1 MVFTITLERNIPP
14 PKMSHKTH
22 NFSSL
27 NAFSSL
33 LLDYLAEKPA
43 LKEFYGNAPQIAK
56 FKEQISDKKGF
67 PTSSRVVLQ
76 TVLTEQY
83 TAIGVEMPSVDLRDE
98 NTFTVTTGHQLNIY
112 TGPLYVIY
120 KLVSTI
126 NLARALRAAYPS
138 QRFIPVYWMAT
149 EDHDFEEINHFF
161 AFGTKYEWNTSQKGA
176 VGRFQLSDF
185 PRIPLRNEIFD
196 QAYSEGKTLSEAVR
210 MYMHA
215 LFGAEGLVCLDAD
228 DARLKSIF
236 APIMEA
242 DLKQQVHEPIVRA
255 TTEKLEV
262 LGYKTQVS
270 ARPVNLFRL
279 TANDRVRLEKGDFV
293 EITDASPNVI
303 LRPLYQEVILPNL
316 AYIGGPAEVAYWLQ
330 LKGIFDLHQ
339 IPFPILLPRNFAIVK
354 TQKQADRA
362 EKLGLSLADL
372 FKNELELRRDF
383 VAGRTEHVLDT
394 ASELKALQPIL
405 ASLAERAK
413 SIDSTLEASVLAE
426 QARWTKGLERLAKK
440 MKRAEERNQGDEVR
454 QVLALK
460 ETLFP
465 DGEWQ
470 ERHTNFLEFASD
482 HPHFITDLLQTFDP
496 LHFEFYEITL

>member
-1 MVFTITLERNIPP
+1 MDY
-14 PKMSHKTH
+14 KTH
-22 NFSSL
+22 TLTSL
-27 NAFSSL
+27 NAFSKL
-33 LLDYLAEKPA
+33 LLDYLAEKPV
-43 LKEFYGNAPQIAK
+43 LKTFYNNGPRLENFKDQIASK
-56 FKEQISDKKGF
+56 STF
-67 PTSSRVVLQ
+67 PAANRAILQ
-76 TVLTEQY
+76 TVLSEQY
-83 TAIGVEMPSVDLRDE
+83 AAIGAEMPEVDLRDE

-126 NLARALRAAYPS
+126 NLARKLQKAYPT
-138 QRFIPVYWMAT
+138 QRFVPVYWMAT

-176 VGRFQLSDF
+176 VGRFSLSDF
-185 PRIPLRNEIFD
+185 PRIPLKNEIFD
-196 QAYSEGKTLSEAVR
+196 KAYSEGKTLSEAVR

-255 TTEKLEV
+255 TTEKLEA

-270 ARPVNLFRL
+270 ARPVNLFEL
-279 TANDRVRLEKGDFV
+279 TENDRVRLETGDSV
-293 EITDASPNVI
+293 DSTKASPNVI

-339 IPFPILLPRNFAIVK
+339 VPFPILLPRNFAIVK
-354 TQKQADRA
+354 TQNQAEKA

-372 FKNELELRRDF
+372 FKNELALRRDF
-383 VAGRTEHVLDT
+383 VAGRTSHKLDT
-394 ASELKALQPIL
+394 DQEAQNLMPIL
-405 ASLAERAK
+405 AELAARAK
-413 SIDSTLEASVLAE
+413 AIDPTLEASVHAE
-426 QARWTKGLERLAKK
+426 QARWIKGLEHLAKK
-440 MKRAEERNQGDEVR
+440 LKRAEERNQGDEVR

-460 ETLFP
+460 EALFP
-465 DGEWQ
+465 AGEWQ

-482 HPHFITDLLQTFDP
+482 YPDFIHDLLQTFDP

>member
-1 MVFTITLERNIPP
+1 MN
-14 PKMSHKTH
+14 HKTH
-22 NFSSL
+22 SFASL
-27 NAFSSL
+27 NAFSKL

-43 LKEFYGNAPQIAK
+43 LKEFYGNGPQISK
-56 FKEQISDKKGF
+56 FKDQISEKKGF
-67 PTSSRVVLQ
+67 PRASRAILQ
-76 TVLTEQY
+76 TVLEEQY
-83 TAIGVEMPSVDLRDE
+83 AAIGAEMPSVDLRDE

-126 NLARALRAAYPS
+126 NLARTLQKAYPA
-138 QRFIPVYWMAT
+138 QRFVPVYWMAT

-161 AFGTKYEWNTSQKGA
+161 AFKTKYEWNTSQKGA
-176 VGRFQLSDF
+176 VGRFNLSDF
-185 PRIPLRNEIFD
+185 PRIPFKNAIFEK
-196 QAYSEGKTLSEAVR
+196 AYSEGKTLSEAVR
-210 MYMHA
+210 IYMHA

-228 DARLKSIF
+228 DARLKSLF

-242 DLKQQVHEPIVRA
+242 DLNQQVHEPIVRA
-255 TTEKLEV
+255 TTEKLEA
-262 LGYKTQVS
+262 LGYKTQVA
-270 ARPVNLFRL
+270 AREVNLFRL
-279 TANDRVRLEKGDFV
+279 TENDRIRLEKGDQV
-293 EITDASPNVI
+293 EMANASPNVI

-354 TQKQADRA
+354 TQKQAERA

-372 FKNELELRRDF
+372 FQDELKLRRSF
-383 VAGRTEHVLDT
+383 VAGRTVHQLDT
-394 ASELKALQPIL
+394 SAEVDALQPIL
-405 ASLAERAK
+405 DALATRAK
-413 SIDSTLEASVLAE
+413 AIDSTLEASVKAE

-460 ETLFP
+460 EALFP
-465 DGEWQ
+465 AGEWQ

-482 HPHFITDLLQTFDP
+482 HPHFIPDLLQTFDP
-496 LHFEFYEITL
+496 LNFEFYEINL

>member
-1 MVFTITLERNIPP
+1 MY
-14 PKMSHKTH
+14 HKTH
-22 NFSSL
+22 RLTSL
-27 NAFSSL
+27 NAFSRL

-43 LKEFYGNAPQIAK
+43 LKAFYGNGPLLANFKDQIASK
-56 FKEQISDKKGF
+56 STF
-67 PTSSRVVLQ
+67 PATTRTVLQ
-76 TVLTEQY
+76 TVLSEQY
-83 TAIGVEMPSVDLRDE
+83 AAIGAEMPAVDLRDQ

-126 NLARALRAAYPS
+126 NLARKLQKAYPA
-138 QRFIPVYWMAT
+138 QRFVPVYWMAT

-176 VGRFQLSDF
+176 VGRFSLSDF
-185 PRIPLRNEIFD
+185 PRIPLKNEIFEK
-196 QAYSEGKTLSEAVR
+196 AYSEGKTLSEAVR
-210 MYMHA
+210 IYMHA
-215 LFGAEGLVCLDAD
+215 LFGTEGLVCLDAD
-228 DARLKSIF
+228 DVRLKSIF

-255 TTEKLEV
+255 TTEKLEA

-270 ARPVNLFRL
+270 ARPVNLFEL
-279 TANDRVRLEKGDFV
+279 TENDRVRLETGDSV
-293 EITDASPNVI
+293 DITKASPNVI

-339 IPFPILLPRNFAIVK
+339 VPFPILLPRNFAIVK
-354 TQKQADRA
+354 TQKQAEKA

-372 FKNELELRRDF
+372 FKNELALRRDF
-383 VAGRTEHVLDT
+383 VAGRTSHKLDT
-394 ASELKALQPIL
+394 DQEAQNLLPIL
-405 ASLAERAK
+405 AELAARAK
-413 SIDSTLEASVLAE
+413 AIDPTLEASVHAE

-440 MKRAEERNQGDEVR
+440 LKRAEERNQGDEVR

-460 ETLFP
+460 EALFP
-465 DGEWQ
+465 AGEWQ

-482 HPHFITDLLQTFDP
+482 YPDFIHDLLQTFDP

>member
-1 MVFTITLERNIPP
+1 
-14 PKMSHKTH
+14 MSHKKHT
-22 NFSSL
+22 FSSL
-27 NAFSSL
+27 NAFSKL

-43 LKEFYGNAPQIAK
+43 LQEFYGNGPQIAK
-56 FKEQISDKKGF
+56 FKEQISDKKRF
-67 PTSSRVVLQ
+67 PASSRAVLQ

-83 TAIGVEMPSVDLRDE
+83 AAIGSEMPAVDLRDE

-138 QRFIPVYWMAT
+138 QRFVPVYWMAT

-176 VGRFQLSDF
+176 VGRFNLSDF
-185 PRIPLRNEIFD
+185 PKISFRNEIFD

-210 MYMHA
+210 IYMHA
-215 LFGAEGLVCLDAD
+215 LFGAEEGLVCLDAD

-255 TTEKLEV
+255 TTEKLEA

-279 TANDRVRLEKGDFV
+279 TSSDRVRLEKGDSV
-293 EITDASPNVI
+293 EITEASPNVI

-354 TQKQADRA
+354 TQKQAEKA

-372 FKNELELRRDF
+372 FKNELALRRDF
-383 VAGRTEHVLDT
+383 VAGRTEHTLDT
-394 ASELKALQPIL
+394 AAELKALQPIL
-405 ASLAERAK
+405 TELAARAK
-413 SIDSTLEASVLAE
+413 AIDPTLEASVLAE

-440 MKRAEERNQGDEVR
+440 LKRAEERNQGDEVR
-454 QVLALK
+454 QVLAIK
-460 ETLFP
+460 DALFP
-465 DGEWQ
+465 MGEWQ

-482 HPHFITDLLQTFDP
+482 HPDFIQELLQTFDP

>member
-1 MVFTITLERNIPP
+1 MLP

-43 LKEFYGNAPQIAK
+43 LNGFYGNGPQITK

-83 TAIGVEMPSVDLRDE
+83 AAIGVEMPSVDLRDE

-138 QRFIPVYWMAT
+138 QRFVPVYWMAT

-161 AFGTKYEWNTSQKGA
+161 AFGTKYEWDTSQKGA

-228 DARLKSIF
+228 DARLKSLF

-255 TTEKLEV
+255 TTEKLEA

-279 TANDRVRLEKGDFV
+279 TENDRVRLEKGDSV

-354 TQKQADRA
+354 TQKQAERA

-372 FKNELELRRDF
+372 FKTELELRRDF

-405 ASLAERAK
+405 ASLSERAK

-426 QARWTKGLERLAKK
+426 QARWTKGLERLEKK

-482 HPHFITDLLQTFDP
+482 HPHFIADLLQTFDP
-496 LHFEFYEITL
+496 LLFEFYEITL

>member
-1 MVFTITLERNIPP
+1 MAN
-14 PKMSHKTH
+14 KTH
-22 NFSSL
+22 SFTSL

-43 LKEFYGNAPQIAK
+43 LQEFYGNGPQLSK
-56 FKEQISDKKGF
+56 FKEQISEKKGF
-67 PTSSRVVLQ
+67 SSASREVIQ

-83 TAIGVEMPSVDLRDE
+83 AAIGAEMPSVDLRDE

-126 NLARALRAAYPS
+126 NLARKLQKEYPS
-138 QRFIPVYWMAT
+138 QRFVPIYWMAT

-161 AFGTKYEWNTSQKGA
+161 AFGTKYDWKTSQKGA
-176 VGRFQLSDF
+176 VGRFNLSDF
-185 PRIPLRNEIFD
+185 PRIPFRNEIFD
-196 QAYSEGKTLSEAVR
+196 KAYTEGKTLSKAVR

-215 LFGAEGLVCLDAD
+215 LFGAHGLVCLDAD
-228 DARLKSIF
+228 DARLKSLF

-242 DLKQQVHEPIVRA
+242 DLKHQVHEPIVRA
-255 TTEKLEV
+255 TTEKLES
-262 LGYKTQVS
+262 LGYKTQVA

-279 TANDRVRLEKGDFV
+279 TENDRIRLEPGDSV
-293 EITDASPNVI
+293 EMADASPNVI
-303 LRPLYQEVILPNL
+303 LRPLYQETILPNL

-339 IPFPILLPRNFAIVK
+339 VPFPILLPRNFAIVK
-354 TQKQADRA
+354 TQKQAERA
-362 EKLGLSLADL
+362 EKLGLSLSDL
-372 FKNELELRRDF
+372 FKNELALRRDF
-383 VAGRTEHVLDT
+383 VAGRTSHQLDT
-394 ASELKALQPIL
+394 LDETKALEPIL
-405 ASLAERAK
+405 AALAARAK
-413 SIDSTLEASVLAE
+413 TIDPTLEASVLAE

-440 MKRAEERNQGDEVR
+440 MMRAEERNQRDEVR

-460 ETLFP
+460 EALFP
-465 DGEWQ
+465 AGEWQ

-482 HPHFITDLLQTFDP
+482 HPNFIDDLLKTFDP
-496 LHFEFYEITL
+496 LHFEFYEIIL

>member
-1 MVFTITLERNIPP
+1 MD
-14 PKMSHKTH
+14 HKTH
-22 NFSSL
+22 RLTSL
-27 NAFSSL
+27 NAFSKL
-33 LLDYLAEKPA
+33 LLDYLAEKPV
-43 LKEFYGNAPQIAK
+43 LKEFYGNGPLLAN
-56 FKEQISDKKGF
+56 FKDQISEKKGF
-67 PTSSRVVLQ
+67 PVATREVLQ
-76 TVLTEQY
+76 TVLSEQY
-83 TAIGVEMPSVDLRDE
+83 AAIGAEMTAVDLRDE

-126 NLARALRAAYPS
+126 NLARKLQKAYPT
-138 QRFIPVYWMAT
+138 QRFVPVYWMAT

-176 VGRFQLSDF
+176 VGRFSLSDF
-185 PRIPLRNEIFD
+185 PRIPLKNEIFD
-196 QAYSEGKTLSEAVR
+196 KAYSEGKTLSEAVR

-255 TTEKLEV
+255 TTEKLEA

-270 ARPVNLFRL
+270 ARPVNLFEL
-279 TANDRVRLEKGDFV
+279 TENDRVRLETGDSV
-293 EITDASPNVI
+293 DITKASPNVI

-339 IPFPILLPRNFAIVK
+339 VPFPILLPRNFAIVK
-354 TQKQADRA
+354 TQKQAEKA

-372 FKNELELRRDF
+372 FKNELALRRDF
-383 VAGRTEHVLDT
+383 VAGRTSHKLDT
-394 ASELKALQPIL
+394 DQEAQNLLPIL
-405 ASLAERAK
+405 AELAARAK
-413 SIDSTLEASVLAE
+413 AIDPTLEASVLAE

-440 MKRAEERNQGDEVR
+440 LKRAEERNQGDEVR

-460 ETLFP
+460 EALFP
-465 DGEWQ
+465 AGEWQ

-482 HPHFITDLLQTFDP
+482 YPDFIQNLLQTFDP

>member
-1 MVFTITLERNIPP
+1 
-14 PKMSHKTH
+14 MSYKTH
-22 NFSSL
+22 SFSSL
-27 NAFSSL
+27 NAFSKL

-43 LKEFYGNAPQIAK
+43 LQEFYGNGPLLAN
-56 FKEQISDKKGF
+56 FKDQISKKKGF
-67 PTSSRVVLQ
+67 PASSRAVLQ

-83 TAIGVEMPSVDLRDE
+83 ATIGAEMPAVDLRNE

-138 QRFIPVYWMAT
+138 QRFVPVYWMAT

-176 VGRFQLSDF
+176 VGRFALSDF

-210 MYMHA
+210 IYMHA

-228 DARLKSIF
+228 DARLKSLF

-255 TTEKLEV
+255 STEKLEA

-279 TANDRVRLEKGDFV
+279 TANDRIRLEKGDSV
-293 EITDASPNVI
+293 EMTDASPNVI

-330 LKGIFDLHQ
+330 LKGVFNNYSVPYPVVMQRNSFLLLGSSLKTKIEKSGLQLADFFANESVLLDKFVKLKSESNFHNHTQQIEELFQKLIDEAKAIDNQLGKDLLETKLSTKD
-339 IPFPILLPRNFAIVK
+339 FLNKANK
-354 TQKQADRA
+354 TFKKQQEAKLETDI
-362 EKLGLSLADL
+362 EKL
-372 FKNELELRRDF
+372 
-383 VAGRTEHVLDT
+383 
-394 ASELKALQPIL
+394 LKT
-405 ASLAERAK
+405 K
-413 SIDSTLEASVLAE
+413 SQI
-426 QARWTKGLERLAKK
+426 
-440 MKRAEERNQGDEVR
+440 
-454 QVLALK
+454 
-460 ETLFP
+460 FP
-465 DGEWQ
+465 NGVFQ
-470 ERHTNFLEFASD
+470 ERKENIMTYDVNTEKDIIDLVLEKADAFGQEL
-482 HPHFITDLLQTFDP
+482 IIIDL
-496 LHFEFYEITL
+496 

>member
-1 MVFTITLERNIPP
+1 
-14 PKMSHKTH
+14 MSHKTH

-43 LKEFYGNAPQIAK
+43 LKEFYGNGPRLAN
-56 FKEQISDKKGF
+56 FKDQISKKKGF
-67 PTSSRVVLQ
+67 PASSRAVLQ

-83 TAIGVEMPSVDLRDE
+83 EAIGAEMPSVDLRDE

-120 KLVSTI
+120 KLVSMI

-138 QRFIPVYWMAT
+138 QRFVPVYWMAT

-185 PRIPLRNEIFD
+185 PPIPLRNEIFD

-279 TANDRVRLEKGDFV
+279 TANDRVRLETGDSV
-293 EITDASPNVI
+293 EMTDASPNVI

-354 TQKQADRA
+354 TQKQAERA

-394 ASELKALQPIL
+394 ASELKAMQPIL
-405 ASLAERAK
+405 ASLSERAK

-470 ERHTNFLEFASD
+470 ERRTNFLEFASD
-482 HPHFITDLLQTFDP
+482 HPHFIADLLQTFDP

>member
-1 MVFTITLERNIPP
+1 MN
-14 PKMSHKTH
+14 HKTH
-22 NFSSL
+22 SFASL
-27 NAFSSL
+27 NAFSKI
-33 LLDYLAEKPA
+33 LLDYLAEKPE
-43 LKEFYGNAPQIAK
+43 LKEFYGNGPRLAN
-56 FKEQISDKKGF
+56 FKDQISKKKGF
-67 PTSSRVVLQ
+67 SSATRGVLQ
-76 TVLTEQY
+76 TVLSEQY
-83 TAIGVEMPSVDLRDE
+83 AAIGAEMPSVDLRNE

-126 NLARALRAAYPS
+126 NLARALKAAYPS
-138 QRFIPVYWMAT
+138 QHFVPVYWMAT

-161 AFGTKYEWNTSQKGA
+161 AFGTKYEWSTSQKGA
-176 VGRFQLSDF
+176 VGRFNLSDF

-196 QAYSEGKTLSEAVR
+196 KAYSEGKTLSEAVR

-215 LFGAEGLVCLDAD
+215 LFGSEGLVCLDAD
-228 DARLKSIF
+228 DARLKSLF

-242 DLKQQVHEPIVRA
+242 DLKKQVHEPIVRA
-255 TTEKLEV
+255 TTEKLEA
-262 LGYKTQVS
+262 LGYKTQVA
-270 ARPVNLFRL
+270 ARPVNLFCL
-279 TANDRVRLEKGDFV
+279 TENDRIRLEKGDSV
-293 EITDASPNVI
+293 EMANASPNVI

-339 IPFPILLPRNFAIVK
+339 VPFPILLPRNFAIVK
-354 TQKQADRA
+354 SQKQMERA

-372 FKNELELRRDF
+372 FTDELTLRRSF
-383 VAGRTEHVLDT
+383 VAGRTSHQLDT

-405 ASLAERAK
+405 AALAARAK
-413 SIDSTLEASVLAE
+413 AIDPTLEASVLAE

-460 ETLFP
+460 EALFP
-465 DGEWQ
+465 AGEWQ
-470 ERHTNFLEFASD
+470 ERHTNFLEFATD
-482 HPHFITDLLQTFDP
+482 HPEFISDLLKTFDP

>member
-1 MVFTITLERNIPP
+1 MN
-14 PKMSHKTH
+14 HKTH
-22 NFSSL
+22 SFASL
-27 NAFSSL
+27 NAFSKL

-43 LKEFYGNAPQIAK
+43 LKAFYGNEPQLSK
-56 FKEQISDKKGF
+56 FKEQISEKKGF
-67 PTSSRVVLQ
+67 SSSSRAILQ
-76 TVLTEQY
+76 TVLEEQY
-83 TAIGVEMPSVDLRDE
+83 AAIGAEMPAVDLRDE

-126 NLARALRAAYPS
+126 NLARKLQKAYPA
-138 QRFIPVYWMAT
+138 QRFVPVYWMAT

-161 AFGTKYEWNTSQKGA
+161 AFGTKYEWTTSQKGA
-176 VGRFQLSDF
+176 VGRFKLSDF

-210 MYMHA
+210 IYMHA

-228 DARLKSIF
+228 DVRLKSLF

-242 DLKQQVHEPIVRA
+242 DLNQQVHEPIVRA
-255 TTEKLEV
+255 TTEKLEA
-262 LGYKTQVS
+262 LGYKTQVA

-279 TANDRVRLEKGDFV
+279 TENDRIRLEKGDSV
-293 EITDASPNVI
+293 EMADASPNVI

-330 LKGIFDLHQ
+330 LKGLFDLHQ
-339 IPFPILLPRNFAIVK
+339 VPFPILLPRNFAIVK
-354 TQKQADRA
+354 TQKQAERA

-372 FKNELELRRDF
+372 FTDELRLRRSF
-383 VAGRTEHVLDT
+383 VASRTEHTLDT
-394 ASELKALQPIL
+394 SAEMDALQPIL
-405 ASLAERAK
+405 DALAERAK
-413 SIDSTLEASVLAE
+413 SIDPTLEASVLAE

-460 ETLFP
+460 EALFP
-465 DGEWQ
+465 AGEWQ
-470 ERHTNFLEFASD
+470 ERHTNFLEFATD
-482 HPHFITDLLQTFDP
+482 HPEFITDLLQTFDP
-496 LHFEFYEITL
+496 LNFEFYEITL

>member
-1 MVFTITLERNIPP
+1 
-14 PKMSHKTH
+14 MSYKTH
-22 NFSSL
+22 SFASL
-27 NAFSSL
+27 NAFSKL

-43 LKEFYGNAPQIAK
+43 LKEFYGNGPQLSK
-56 FKEQISDKKGF
+56 FKDQISEKKGF
-67 PTSSRVVLQ
+67 PSSSRAILQ
-76 TVLTEQY
+76 TVLAEQY
-83 TAIGVEMPSVDLRDE
+83 AAIGAEMPAVDLQNE

-126 NLARALRAAYPS
+126 NLARALKAAYPS
-138 QRFIPVYWMAT
+138 QHFVPVYWMAT

-161 AFGTKYEWNTSQKGA
+161 AFGTKYEWTTSQKGA
-176 VGRFQLSDF
+176 VGRFHLSDF
-185 PRIPLRNEIFD
+185 PRIPLRNAIFD
-196 QAYSEGKTLSEAVR
+196 KAYSEGKTLSEAVR
-210 MYMHA
+210 IYMHA

-228 DARLKSIF
+228 DARLKSLF

-242 DLKQQVHEPIVRA
+242 DLNQQVHEPIVRA
-255 TTEKLEV
+255 TTEKLEA
-262 LGYKTQVS
+262 LGYKTQVA

-279 TANDRVRLEKGDFV
+279 TENDRIRLEKGDSV
-293 EITDASPNVI
+293 EMTGASPNVI

-339 IPFPILLPRNFAIVK
+339 VPFPILLPRNFAIVK
-354 TQKQADRA
+354 TQKQAERA

-372 FKNELELRRDF
+372 FQDELTLRRSF
-383 VAGRTEHVLDT
+383 VAGRTVHQLDT

-405 ASLAERAK
+405 DTLAGRAK
-413 SIDSTLEASVLAE
+413 AIDSTLEASVLAE

-460 ETLFP
+460 EALFP
-465 DGEWQ
+465 AGEWQ
-470 ERHTNFLEFASD
+470 ERHTNFLEFATD
-482 HPHFITDLLQTFDP
+482 HPEFISDLLKTFDP
-496 LHFEFYEITL
+496 LNFEFYEITL

>member
-1 MVFTITLERNIPP
+1 MDY
-14 PKMSHKTH
+14 KTH
-22 NFSSL
+22 TLTSL
-27 NAFSSL
+27 NAFSKL
-33 LLDYLAEKPA
+33 LLDYLAEKPV
-43 LKEFYGNAPQIAK
+43 LKTFYNNGPRLENFKDQIASK
-56 FKEQISDKKGF
+56 STF
-67 PTSSRVVLQ
+67 PAANRAILQ
-76 TVLTEQY
+76 TVLSEQY
-83 TAIGVEMPSVDLRDE
+83 AAIGAEMPAVDLRDE

-126 NLARALRAAYPS
+126 NLARKLQKAFPT
-138 QRFIPVYWMAT
+138 QRFVPVYWMAT

-176 VGRFQLSDF
+176 VGRFSLSDF

-196 QAYSEGKTLSEAVR
+196 KAYSEGKNLSEAVK

-255 TTEKLEV
+255 TTEKLEA

-270 ARPVNLFRL
+270 ARPVNLFEL
-279 TANDRVRLEKGDFV
+279 TDNDRVRLETGDSV
-293 EITDASPNVI
+293 DSTKASPNVI

-339 IPFPILLPRNFAIVK
+339 VPFPILLPRNFAIVK
-354 TQKQADRA
+354 TQKQAEKA
-362 EKLGLSLADL
+362 EKLGLNLADL
-372 FKNELELRRDF
+372 FKNELALRRDF
-383 VAGRTEHVLDT
+383 VAGRTSHKLDT
-394 ASELKALQPIL
+394 DQEAQNLMPIL
-405 ASLAERAK
+405 AELAARAK
-413 SIDSTLEASVLAE
+413 AIDPTLEASVHAE

-440 MKRAEERNQGDEVR
+440 LKRAEERNQGDEVR

-460 ETLFP
+460 EALFP
-465 DGEWQ
+465 AGEWQ

-482 HPHFITDLLQTFDP
+482 YPDFIHDLLQTFDP

>member
-1 MVFTITLERNIPP
+1 
-14 PKMSHKTH
+14 MSYKTH
-22 NFSSL
+22 SFASL
-27 NAFSSL
+27 NAFSKL

-43 LKEFYGNAPQIAK
+43 LQGFYGNGPQLAN
-56 FKEQISDKKGF
+56 FKEQISEKKGF
-67 PTSSRVVLQ
+67 PSSSRAILQ
-76 TVLTEQY
+76 TVLKEQY
-83 TAIGVEMPSVDLRDE
+83 AAIGAEMPSVDLRDE

-112 TGPLYVIY
+112 TGPMYVIY

-126 NLARALRAAYPS
+126 NLARALQKAYPD
-138 QRFIPVYWMAT
+138 QRFVPVYWMAT

-176 VGRFQLSDF
+176 VGRFHLSDF
-185 PRIPLRNEIFD
+185 PRIPLRNAIFD
-196 QAYSEGKTLSEAVR
+196 KAYSEGKTLSEAVR
-210 MYMHA
+210 IYMHA
-215 LFGAEGLVCLDAD
+215 LFGTEGLVCLDAD
-228 DARLKSIF
+228 DARLKSLF
-236 APIMEA
+236 APMMEA
-242 DLKQQVHEPIVRA
+242 DLNQQVHEPIVRA
-255 TTEKLEV
+255 TTEKLEA
-262 LGYKTQVS
+262 LGYKTQVA

-279 TANDRVRLEKGDFV
+279 TENDRIRLEKGDAV
-293 EITDASPNVI
+293 EMADASPNVI

-354 TQKQADRA
+354 TQKQAERA

-372 FKNELELRRDF
+372 FQDELTLRRSF
-383 VAGRTEHVLDT
+383 VAGRTVHQLDT
-394 ASELKALQPIL
+394 SSELKALQPIL
-405 ASLAERAK
+405 DTLAARAK
-413 SIDSTLEASVLAE
+413 AIDPTLEASVLAE

-460 ETLFP
+460 EALFP
-465 DGEWQ
+465 AGEWQ

-482 HPHFITDLLQTFDP
+482 HPEFISDLLQTFDP
-496 LHFEFYEITL
+496 LNFEFYEITL

>member
-1 MVFTITLERNIPP
+1 MD
-14 PKMSHKTH
+14 HKTH
-22 NFSSL
+22 SFTSL
-27 NAFSSL
+27 NAFSTL
-33 LLDYLAEKPA
+33 LLDYLAEKPE
-43 LKEFYGNAPQIAK
+43 LKAFYNNGPRLENFKDQITSK
-56 FKEQISDKKGF
+56 STF
-67 PTSSRVVLQ
+67 PAANRAVLQ
-76 TVLTEQY
+76 TVLTNQY
-83 TAIGVEMPSVDLRDE
+83 AAIGAEMPAVDLRDE

-126 NLARALRAAYPS
+126 NLARKLQKAYPD
-138 QRFIPVYWMAT
+138 QRFVPVYWMAT

-176 VGRFQLSDF
+176 VGRFSLSDF
-185 PRIPLRNEIFD
+185 PRIPLKNEIFD
-196 QAYSEGKTLSEAVR
+196 KAYSEGKTLSEAVR

-228 DARLKSIF
+228 DARLKAIF

-255 TTEKLEV
+255 TTEKLEA

-270 ARPVNLFRL
+270 ARPVNLFEL
-279 TANDRVRLEKGDFV
+279 TENDRVRLETGDSV
-293 EITDASPNVI
+293 DITKASPNVI

-339 IPFPILLPRNFAIVK
+339 VPFPILLPRNFAIVK
-354 TQKQADRA
+354 TQKQA

-372 FKNELELRRDF
+372 FKNELALRRDF
-383 VAGRTEHVLDT
+383 VAGRTSHKLDT
-394 ASELKALQPIL
+394 DQEAQALQPIL
-405 ASLAERAK
+405 AELAARAK
-413 SIDSTLEASVLAE
+413 AIDPTLEASVHAE
-426 QARWTKGLERLAKK
+426 QARWMKGLERLAKK
-440 MKRAEERNQGDEVR
+440 LKRAEERNQGDEVR

-460 ETLFP
+460 EALFP
-465 DGEWQ
+465 AGEWQ

-482 HPHFITDLLQTFDP
+482 HPDFIHDLLQTFDP

>member
-1 MVFTITLERNIPP
+1 MMN
-14 PKMSHKTH
+14 HKTH
-22 NFSSL
+22 SFASL
-27 NAFSSL
+27 NAFSKL
-33 LLDYLAEKPA
+33 LLDYLAEKPELMA
-43 LKEFYGNAPQIAK
+43 FYGNGPQLAK
-56 FKEQISDKKGF
+56 FKDQISEKKSF
-67 PTSSRVVLQ
+67 PAANRAILQ

-83 TAIGVEMPSVDLRDE
+83 AAIGAEMPAIDLRDE

-126 NLARALRAAYPS
+126 NLARVLQKAYPA
-138 QRFIPVYWMAT
+138 QRFLPVYWMAT

-161 AFGTKYEWNTSQKGA
+161 AFGTKYEWNTPQKGA
-176 VGRFQLSDF
+176 VGRFNLSDF
-185 PRIPLRNEIFD
+185 PKIPFRNEIFD
-196 QAYSEGKTLSEAVR
+196 KAYSEGKTLSEVVR

-228 DARLKSIF
+228 DKRLKSIF

-242 DLKQQVHEPIVRA
+242 DLKQQIHEPIVRA
-255 TTEKLEV
+255 TTEKLEA

-270 ARPVNLFRL
+270 ARPVNLFEL
-279 TANDRVRLEKGDFV
+279 TENDRVRLETGDSV
-293 EITDASPNVI
+293 DITKASPNVI

-339 IPFPILLPRNFAIVK
+339 VPFPILLPRNFAIVK
-354 TQKQADRA
+354 TQKQAEKA

-372 FKNELELRRDF
+372 FKNELALRRDF
-383 VAGRTEHVLDT
+383 VAGRTTHQLDT
-394 ASELKALQPIL
+394 ACEAQALQPIL
-405 ASLAERAK
+405 AELAARAK
-413 SIDSTLEASVLAE
+413 AIDPTLEASVLAE

-440 MKRAEERNQGDEVR
+440 LKRAEERNQGDEVR

-460 ETLFP
+460 QALFP
-465 DGEWQ
+465 AGEWQ

-482 HPHFITDLLQTFDP
+482 HPNFIPDLLQTFDP
-496 LHFEFYEITL
+496 LNFEFYEITL

>member
-1 MVFTITLERNIPP
+1 MD
-14 PKMSHKTH
+14 HKTH
-22 NFSSL
+22 TLTSL
-27 NAFSSL
+27 NAFSKL
-33 LLDYLAEKPA
+33 LLDYLAEKPV
-43 LKEFYGNAPQIAK
+43 LKTFYNNGPRLENFKDQIASK
-56 FKEQISDKKGF
+56 STF
-67 PTSSRVVLQ
+67 PAANRAILQ
-76 TVLTEQY
+76 TVLSEQY
-83 TAIGVEMPSVDLRDE
+83 AAIGAEMPEVDLRDE

-126 NLARALRAAYPS
+126 NLARKLQKAYPT
-138 QRFIPVYWMAT
+138 QRFVPVYWMAT

-176 VGRFQLSDF
+176 VGRFSLSDF
-185 PRIPLRNEIFD
+185 PRIPLKNEIFD
-196 QAYSEGKTLSEAVR
+196 KAYSEGKTLSEAVR

-255 TTEKLEV
+255 TTEKLEA

-270 ARPVNLFRL
+270 ARPVNLFEL
-279 TANDRVRLEKGDFV
+279 TENDRVRLETGDSV
-293 EITDASPNVI
+293 DSTKASPNVI

-339 IPFPILLPRNFAIVK
+339 VPFPILLPRNFAIVK
-354 TQKQADRA
+354 TQNQAEKA

-372 FKNELELRRDF
+372 FKNELALRRDF
-383 VAGRTEHVLDT
+383 VAGRTSHKLDT
-394 ASELKALQPIL
+394 DQEAQNLMPIL
-405 ASLAERAK
+405 AELAARAK
-413 SIDSTLEASVLAE
+413 AIDPTLEASVHAE
-426 QARWTKGLERLAKK
+426 QARWIKGLEHLAKK
-440 MKRAEERNQGDEVR
+440 LKRAEERNQGDEVR

-460 ETLFP
+460 EALFP
-465 DGEWQ
+465 AGEWQ

-482 HPHFITDLLQTFDP
+482 YPDFIHDLLQTFDP

>member
-1 MVFTITLERNIPP
+1 MN
-14 PKMSHKTH
+14 HKTH
-22 NFSSL
+22 SFASL
-27 NAFSSL
+27 NAFSKL
-33 LLDYLAEKPA
+33 LLDYLAEKPE
-43 LKEFYGNAPQIAK
+43 LKAFYGNGPQLAK
-56 FKEQISDKKGF
+56 FKDQIAEKKSF
-67 PTSSRVVLQ
+67 PSANRAVLQ

-83 TAIGVEMPSVDLRDE
+83 AAIGAEMPAVDLRDE

-126 NLARALRAAYPS
+126 NLARALQNAYPA
-138 QRFIPVYWMAT
+138 QRFVPVYWMAT

-161 AFGTKYEWNTSQKGA
+161 AFGTKYEWKTPQKGA
-176 VGRFQLSDF
+176 VGRFNLSDF
-185 PRIPLRNEIFD
+185 PKIPLRNEIFD
-196 QAYSEGKTLSEAVR
+196 KAYSEGKTLSEAVR
-210 MYMHA
+210 IYMHA

-228 DARLKSIF
+228 DKRLKSIF

-255 TTEKLEV
+255 TTEKLEA

-270 ARPVNLFRL
+270 ARPVNLFEL
-279 TANDRVRLEKGDFV
+279 TENDRIRLEVGDSV
-293 EITDASPNVI
+293 DITHTSPNVI

-339 IPFPILLPRNFAIVK
+339 VPFPILLPRNFAIVK
-354 TQKQADRA
+354 TQKQAEKA

-372 FKNELELRRDF
+372 FKNELALRRDF
-383 VAGRTEHVLDT
+383 VAGRTTHQLDT
-394 ASELKALQPIL
+394 DGEAQALQPIL
-405 ASLAERAK
+405 AVLASRAK
-413 SIDSTLEASVLAE
+413 AIDPTLEASVLAE
-426 QARWTKGLERLAKK
+426 KARWMKGLEHLAKK
-440 MKRAEERNQGDEVR
+440 LKRAEERNQGDEVR

-460 ETLFP
+460 EALFP
-465 DGEWQ
+465 AGEWQ

-482 HPHFITDLLQTFDP
+482 HPYFIQDLLKTFDP
-496 LHFEFYEITL
+496 LNFEFYEITL

>member
-1 MVFTITLERNIPP
+1 
-14 PKMSHKTH
+14 MSYKTH
-22 NFSSL
+22 SFSSL
-27 NAFSSL
+27 NAFSTL

-43 LKEFYGNAPQIAK
+43 LKEFYGNGPHLAN
-56 FKEQISDKKGF
+56 FKDQISKKKDF
-67 PTSSRVVLQ
+67 PASSRAVLQ

-83 TAIGVEMPSVDLRDE
+83 AAIGAKMPSVDLRDE

-126 NLARALRAAYPS
+126 NLARALKAAYPS
-138 QRFIPVYWMAT
+138 QRFVPIYWLAT

-161 AFGTKYEWNTSQKGA
+161 AFGTKYEWNTFQKGA
-176 VGRFQLSDF
+176 VGRFNLSDF
-185 PRIPLRNEIFD
+185 PRIPFRNEIFD
-196 QAYSEGKTLSEAVR
+196 QAYAEGKTLSEAVR
-210 MYMHA
+210 IYMHA
-215 LFGAEGLVCLDAD
+215 LLGAHGLVCLDAD
-228 DARLKSIF
+228 DARLKSLF

-242 DLKQQVHEPIVRA
+242 DLKQQLHEPIVRA
-255 TTEKLEV
+255 TTEKLEA
-262 LGYKTQVS
+262 LGYKTQVA

-279 TANDRVRLEKGDFV
+279 TENDRVRLEKGDSV
-293 EITDASPNVI
+293 EMTDASPNVI

-354 TQKQADRA
+354 TQKQAERA

-372 FKNELELRRDF
+372 FKNELALRRNF
-383 VAGRTEHVLDT
+383 VAGRTEHQLDT
-394 ASELKALQPIL
+394 ADETKALEPIL
-405 ASLAERAK
+405 AALAARVKA
-413 SIDSTLEASVLAE
+413 IDSTLEASVLAE
-426 QARWTKGLERLAKK
+426 QARWAKGLERLAKK

-460 ETLFP
+460 EALFP
-465 DGEWQ
+465 AGEWQ

-482 HPHFITDLLQTFDP
+482 HPNFIDDLLKTFDP
-496 LHFEFYEITL
+496 LFFEFYEITL

>member
-1 MVFTITLERNIPP
+1 MIN
-14 PKMSHKTH
+14 HKTH
-22 NFSSL
+22 SFASL
-27 NAFSSL
+27 NAFSKL
-33 LLDYLAEKPA
+33 LLDYLAEKPE
-43 LKEFYGNAPQIAK
+43 LKTFYNNGPQISN
-56 FKEQISDKKGF
+56 FKEQIASKSTF
-67 PTSSRVVLQ
+67 PATNRAVLQ

-83 TAIGVEMPSVDLRDE
+83 AAIGAEMPAVDLRDE
-98 NTFTVTTGHQLNIY
+98 NTFTVTTGHQLNSY

-126 NLARALRAAYPS
+126 NLARKLQKAYPA
-138 QRFIPVYWMAT
+138 QRFVPVYWMAT

-176 VGRFQLSDF
+176 VGRFSLSDF
-185 PRIPLRNEIFD
+185 PKIPFRNEIFD
-196 QAYSEGKTLSEAVR
+196 KAYSEGKTLSEAVR
-210 MYMHA
+210 IYVHA

-236 APIMEA
+236 APIMET

-255 TTEKLEV
+255 TTEKLEA

-270 ARPVNLFRL
+270 ARPVNLFEL
-279 TANDRVRLEKGDFV
+279 TENDRVRLEAGDSV
-293 EITDASPNVI
+293 NITDASPNVI

-339 IPFPILLPRNFAIVK
+339 VPFPILLPRNFAIVK
-354 TQKQADRA
+354 TQKQAEKA

-372 FKNELELRRDF
+372 FKNELALRRDF
-383 VAGRTEHVLDT
+383 VAGRTTHQLDT
-394 ASELKALQPIL
+394 VGEAQALQPIL
-405 ASLAERAK
+405 AGLAERAK
-413 SIDSTLEASVLAE
+413 AIDPTLEASVLAE

-440 MKRAEERNQGDEVR
+440 LKRAEERNQGDEVR

-460 ETLFP
+460 EALFP
-465 DGEWQ
+465 SGEWQ

-482 HPHFITDLLQTFDP
+482 HPEFIHDLLQIFDP

>member
-1 MVFTITLERNIPP
+1 MAN
-14 PKMSHKTH
+14 KTH
-22 NFSSL
+22 SFTSL
-27 NAFSSL
+27 NAFSAL

-43 LKEFYGNAPQIAK
+43 LQEFYGNGPQLSK
-56 FKEQISDKKGF
+56 FKDQISKKKSF
-67 PTSSRVVLQ
+67 PRASRAILQ

-83 TAIGVEMPSVDLRDE
+83 TAIGAEMPSVDLRDE

-120 KLVSTI
+120 KLISTI
-126 NLARALRAAYPS
+126 NLARKLQKEYPS
-138 QRFIPVYWMAT
+138 QRFVPIYWMAT

-176 VGRFQLSDF
+176 VGRFNLSDF
-185 PRIPLRNEIFD
+185 PRIPFRNEIFD
-196 QAYSEGKTLSEAVR
+196 KAYSEGKTLSEAVR

-215 LFGAEGLVCLDAD
+215 LFGAHGLVCLDAD

-242 DLKQQVHEPIVRA
+242 DLMHQVHEPIVRA
-255 TTEKLEV
+255 TTEKLES
-262 LGYKTQVS
+262 LGYKTQVA

-279 TANDRVRLEKGDFV
+279 TGNDRIRLEKGDSV
-293 EITDASPNVI
+293 EMTDASPNVI
-303 LRPLYQEVILPNL
+303 LRPLYQETILPNL

-339 IPFPILLPRNFAIVK
+339 VPFPILLPRNFAIVK
-354 TQKQADRA
+354 TQKQAERA

-372 FKNELELRRDF
+372 FKNELTLRRDF
-383 VAGRTEHVLDT
+383 VAGRTSHQLDT
-394 ASELKALQPIL
+394 ANETNALEPIL
-405 ASLAERAK
+405 AELAQRAK
-413 SIDSTLEASVLAE
+413 AIDPTLEASVLAE

-454 QVLALK
+454 QVLGLK
-460 ETLFP
+460 EALFP
-465 DGEWQ
+465 AGEWQ

-482 HPHFITDLLQTFDP
+482 HPNFIDDLLKTFDP

>member
-1 MVFTITLERNIPP
+1 MD
-14 PKMSHKTH
+14 HKTYS
-22 NFSSL
+22 FASL
-27 NAFSSL
+27 NAFSTL
-33 LLDYLAEKPA
+33 LTDYLAEKPE
-43 LKEFYGNAPQIAK
+43 LKGFYGNGPRLENFKDQIASK
-56 FKEQISDKKGF
+56 STF
-67 PTSSRVVLQ
+67 PATNRAVLQ

-83 TAIGVEMPSVDLRDE
+83 ATIAAEMPAVDLRDE

-126 NLARALRAAYPS
+126 NLARALRKAFPA
-138 QRFIPVYWMAT
+138 QRFVPVYWMAT

-161 AFGTKYEWNTSQKGA
+161 AFGTKYEWNTPQKGS
-176 VGRFQLSDF
+176 VGRLNLSDF
-185 PRIPLRNEIFD
+185 PKIPFRNEIFD
-196 QAYSEGKTLSEAVR
+196 KAYSEGKTLSEAVR
-210 MYMHA
+210 IYMHA

-255 TTEKLEV
+255 TTEKLEA

-270 ARPVNLFRL
+270 ARPVNLFEL
-279 TANDRVRLEKGDFV
+279 TENDRVRLEAGDSV
-293 EITDASPNVI
+293 NITDASPNVI
-303 LRPLYQEVILPNL
+303 LRPLYQETILPNL

-339 IPFPILLPRNFAIVK
+339 VPFPILLPRNFAIVK
-354 TQKQADRA
+354 TQKQAEKA

-372 FKNELELRRDF
+372 FKNELALRRDF
-383 VAGRTEHVLDT
+383 VAGRTTHQLDT
-394 ASELKALQPIL
+394 ESEAQALQPIL
-405 ASLAERAK
+405 AELAERAK
-413 SIDSTLEASVLAE
+413 AIDPTLEASVHAE

-440 MKRAEERNQGDEVR
+440 LKRAEERNQGDEVR

-460 ETLFP
+460 EALFP
-465 DGEWQ
+465 TGEWQ

-482 HPHFITDLLQTFDP
+482 HPDFIHDLLQIFDP
-496 LHFEFYEITL
+496 LNFEFYEITL